1 MKYVIVQADGMA
13 DYPIAALN
21 GKTPLEQAKT
31 PNMDWLAARGVFGL
45 VHTIP
50 EGFPPGSDVGNMTIL
65 GYDPAIYHTGRSPLE
80 AASMGVRLGPKDIA
94 FRCNLVTL
102 RAEQDELVMEDFTAG
117 HIATAEADEIMRD
130 LNCSLARDGIE
141 FHTGVSYRHLMVWR
155 DGKEKMATTPPHDIT
170 DQKVAG
176 YLPQGEGAEFL
187 NSLMQE
193 SEKLLAS
200 HVVNQRRQERGE
212 RTATTIWLWG
222 QGRAP
227 ALPVLTE
234 RFGIKGGVISAVDII
249 NGLGFYAG
257 LERVQVP
264 GITGFLDTNYKGKGD
279 YALAGLEKYD
289 LIFIHIEATDEA
301 GHMGD
306 LNAKIKAIEDID
318 EKVMGTLLQGM
329 PRWQDWKLLLL
340 SDHATPIALKTHSP
354 DPVPFALYSSN
365 TSAELKKLG
374 FNEPDAKQT
383 GIVLRQGTRLIEAL
397 IRGGTPWTQVAA

>member
-13 DYPIAALN
+13 DWPIAALS
-21 GKTPLEQAKT
+21 GKTPLEQART
-31 PNMDWLAARGVFGL
+31 PNMDWLAAHGVFGL

-50 EGFPPGSDVGNMTIL
+50 EGFPPGSDIGNMTIL

-80 AASMGVRLGPKDIA
+80 AASMGVRLGPQDIA
-94 FRCNLVTL
+94 FRCNLVTV
-102 RAEQDELVMEDFTAG
+102 RAEGDDAVMEDFTAG
-117 HIATAEADEIMRD
+117 HITTAEAGEIIRD
-130 LNCSLARDGIE
+130 LNRALARDGIE
-141 FHTGVSYRHLMVWR
+141 FHSGVSYRHLMVWR

-170 DQKVAG
+170 DQRIG
-176 YLPQGEGAEFL
+176 RHLPQGEDAEFL
-187 NSLMQE
+187 NALMQE
-193 SEKLLAS
+193 SQKLLAA

-212 RTATTIWLWG
+212 RRATTIWLWG

-227 ALPVLTE
+227 ALPALTE

-257 LERVQVP
+257 LERVHVP

-279 YALAGLEKYD
+279 YALSGLENHD
-289 LIFIHIEATDEA
+289 LMFVHIEATDEA

-318 EKVMGTLLQGM
+318 EKVIGTLLRGM

-354 DPVPFALYSSN
+354 DPVPFALYGSN
-365 TSAELKKLG
+365 TAAESKKLG
-374 FNEPDAKQT
+374 FNEREAKQEQ
-383 GIVLRQGTRLIEAL
+383 IVLRQGTRLIEAL
-397 IRGGTPWTQVAA
+397 I